1 MIWVQLRAFSEPMEA
16 EVLRQFLEDHDVPV
30 RVRGNQGRTPVF
42 AIGYDVRLDVPEDR
56 LEDALDVLAALH
68 ASGHQVD
75 PYRGPQPLTIPEAA
89 RESDAPLEAPRTRS
103 WMAVAASLLVPLG
116 GGHLYARHGATAV
129 LLLAGIVC
137 AVLTATQGRPEM
149 MFAAAALVG
158 FDAVGSVFAAR
169 RTAAGVPWSVTKQR
183 LVALVAIGCAYGGAL
198 GMGPARPA
206 EAAAARP

>member
-30 RVRGNQGRTPVF
+30 RVRGNNGRTPVF

-56 LEDALDVLAALH
+56 LEDALGVLEALH
-68 ASGHQVD
+68 AAGHHVD
-75 PYRGPQPLTIPEAA
+75 PYRGPQPLTLPEAA
-89 RESDAPLEAPRTRS
+89 REVDVDAPRSAPRSRV
-103 WMAVAASLLVPLG
+103 AFAASLLVPLG

-129 LLLAGIVC
+129 LLLAGIVG
-137 AVLTATQGRPEM
+137 AVLTAMQGRPEM

-169 RTAAGVPWSVTKQR
+169 RTAAGLPWSVMKQR
-183 LVALVAIGCAYGGAL
+183 LVALLAIGCAYGGAL